1 MFPQRSNNLYF
12 YRVDVHR
19 DGDYHRAVHVWIY
32 SESTHELLLQ
42 KRADCK
48 ESWPGQ
54 WDISS
59 AGHISAGD
67 SSLVTARYLSL
78 LISTFNS

>member
-1 MFPQRSNNLYF
+1 MARN
-12 YRVDVHR
+12 DVHR
-19 DGDYHRAVHVWIY
+19 DGNYHRAVHVWIHA
-32 SESTHELLLQ
+32 ERTQELLLQ

-67 SSLVTARYLSL
+67 SSLVSAQLGSL
-78 LISTFNS
+78 ILFSLTFVFLQHT